1 MLSLGLGTTRRL
13 LFPMIARDRRVNRD
27 QVPIA
32 PDSNSVRSATAQ
44 ERPKEQECT
53 DSRHI
58 DFHPPRVPIACYEP
72 RIELRRVAR
81 YTVLGRSKPARV
93 ARTA

>member
-1 MLSLGLGTTRRL
+1 MLSFGLWTAHRLPPAVIAHNRR
-13 LFPMIARDRRVNRD
+13 IDRH

-32 PDSNSVRSATAQ
+32 PDSNGVRSATAQ
-44 ERPKEQECT
+44 ERPKEQDCT
-53 DSRHI
+53 DSPHI
-58 DFHPPRVPIACYEP
+58 DFRPPRVPIACYEP

-81 YTVLGRSKPARV
+81 YIVLGRSKPARV